1 MDRNALRRKKYAE
14 MPPAKKAEFLRS
26 LREARA
32 AKKKQSLSFP
42 CAQQILPSCVES
54 SICLTYNH
62 DKPSETH
69 NYIRV
74 LSNALQNGECLVSV
88 NSVITDARHLPC
100 IPSPVSN
107 PSNHHVS
114 SSSRKKIA
122 SSNAP
127 FRNKCIPF
135 FSVFLFFYLVWAF
148 LLHIILAFLHSY

>member
-1 MDRNALRRKKYAE
+1 

-32 AKKKQSLSFP
+32 ATKKQSLSFP
-42 CAQQILPSCVES
+42 WVQPILPSCVES